1 MAIDVDKSVATK
13 MLNASYL
20 MCLKTPVTTCPI
32 KETIDFVM
40 AGKNCLTY
48 RYIMFTALVAKAVD
62 PAVDILSLQAKDKS
76 EGAYD
81 ARSLAKDVVFRFQKT
96 ILGNV
101 LDGSNNDP
109 LVNKPGRFERLRKE
123 NPAAGG
129 DPKKALRLLC
139 DSLPKIQTREDARVC
154 VDYIVSMLLSEKVA
168 RDSKRAAFVEVAENL
183 GIFNVQQFM
192 SNLLNQGFGGSAL
205 VIVTTA
211 IYHLLFDGEE
221 YRIIAHPVNQSG
233 TSKLQFS
240 DLDLFKDGSPFLG
253 TELKDKPFTSSDV
266 DHAAETASQ
275 AGASSLLFVAGRQS
289 TFASQPPTYFM
300 QAREKYLKKGMFVGV
315 TSIDCLMDIA
325 FASNMGMNP
334 THLLDVISQT
344 AEDIGALEAQ
354 MWIYEHMA
362 TFADDSPLGKITSYY
377 DVHSAELK
385 VAEVASQYGKK
396 D

>member
-1 MAIDVDKSVATK
+1 MAIDIDKSVATK
-13 MLNASYL
+13 MLNSSFL
-20 MCLKTPVTTCPI
+20 KCSKTPVTTCPI
-32 KETIDFVM
+32 KNTIDFIM

-81 ARSLAKDVVFRFQKT
+81 ARSLAKDVVFQFQKT
-96 ILGNV
+96 LLGNI

-129 DPKKALRLLC
+129 DPTKALRLLC
-139 DSLPKIQTREDARVC
+139 DSLPEIQTREEARTC
-154 VDYIVSMLLSEKVA
+154 VDYIVSLLLSEKAA
-168 RDSKRAAFVEVAENL
+168 RDAKRKAFVEVAENL
-183 GIFNVQQFM
+183 GVFNVQQFM
-192 SNLLNQGFGGSAL
+192 SNLLDQGFGGSAL

-211 IYHLLFDGEE
+211 IYHLLFAEDE
-221 YRIIAHPVNQSG
+221 YRVVAHPVNQAG
-233 TSKLQFS
+233 TSKRQFS
-240 DLDLFKDGSPFLG
+240 DLDLFKEGRPYMG

-300 QAREKYLKKGMFVGV
+300 QARDKYSKKGMYVGV
-315 TSIDCLMDIA
+315 TSIDSLMDIA

-334 THLLDVISQT
+334 AHLLDVISKT

-362 TFADDSPLGKITSYY
+362 N
-377 DVHSAELK
+377 
-385 VAEVASQYGKK
+385 Q
-396 D
+396 